1 MWDTQPVKFGLFHI
15 IVIIIALIAVAFGI
29 YFGHCLRGEAY
40 EKKRDLILTI
50 FGFSLLALEA
60 FKVIFTICVG
70 AADLTLISF
79 QICSTPMYFL
89 PFVFFL
95 KRKWLKEVVYSYPIF
110 VGFASAMAYLVNP
123 AAMIKTPYIIMS
135 IHSALFHIA
144 LIFVGAFG
152 MVGYELTNK
161 RGIIAFSKAYVI
173 FVILSLI
180 AMTTD
185 FIVRHYIPDTKM
197 NLFYLYPDG
206 NTFPIIDAY
215 VRPYVPYP
223 VYFLV
228 FLAMYYATVMIFSS
242 IVFLSDFLI
251 KKFQNKKV
259 EEQPL
264 LEEFAD

>member
-1 MWDTQPVKFGLFHI
+1 
-15 IVIIIALIAVAFGI
+15 
-29 YFGHCLRGEAY
+29 
-40 EKKRDLILTI
+40 
-50 FGFSLLALEA
+50 
-60 FKVIFTICVG
+60 
-70 AADLTLISF
+70 
-79 QICSTPMYFL
+79 
-89 PFVFFL
+89 
-95 KRKWLKEVVYSYPIF
+95 
-110 VGFASAMAYLVNP
+110 MAYLVNP

-251 KKFQNKKV
+251 KKVQNKIV